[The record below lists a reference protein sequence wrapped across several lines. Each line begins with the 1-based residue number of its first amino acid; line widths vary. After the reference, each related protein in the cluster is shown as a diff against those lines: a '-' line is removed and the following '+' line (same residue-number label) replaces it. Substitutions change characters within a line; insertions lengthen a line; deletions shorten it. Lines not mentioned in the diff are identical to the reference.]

1 MHCDKCGATVGDDA
15 QFCHRCGVPLGTANT
30 EGPRPAPV
38 ATAEGPT
45 QPNQRLA
52 PEGNRTEG
60 PEADDVERQIWEG
73 GYSPRAMAGPAA
85 AMIVLTLVAVIGAVY
100 AGVGGTVWAVV
111 SAVIVISW
119 LGLYLVLLYRKMSV
133 RYFLSTQRFIHQ
145 AGILRRVTDRIEVI
159 DIDDITVQQGF
170 VERLL
175 GVGTICISS
184 SDRTHPELRL
194 RGIANANEV
203 ASTMDDGRRS
213 ERRKRGLHIEAI

>member
-1 MHCDKCGATVGDDA
+1 VA
-15 QFCHRCGVPLGTANT
+15 ANT
-30 EGPRPAPV
+30 EAARPAPGS
-38 ATAEGPT
+38 TAEGP
-45 QPNQRLA
+45 PAPIQRLTPQGDQSEA
-52 PEGNRTEG
+52 P
-60 PEADDVERQIWEG
+60 ASDDAERQIWEG
-73 GYSPRAMAGPAA
+73 GYSPRAMAGPAV
-85 AMIVLTLVAVIGAVY
+85 AMILLTLVAVVGAVY
-100 AGVGGTVWAVV
+100 VGVEATVWVILSV
-111 SAVIVISW
+111 GIVIGW

-175 GVGTICISS
+175 RVGTICIAS

-194 RGIANANEV
+194 RGIANANEI
-203 ASTMDDGRRS
+203 ASTMDNIRRS